1 MEPNVFT
8 QLDIRSNPLQRRL
21 RKTHTVG
28 FTDDRR
34 VRN

>member
-28 FTDDRR
+28 FAEVRR
-34 VRN
+34 VRD